1 MKSPIQKTLCA
12 AVLAASL
19 FASGLAASEETFT
32 FAPFGTVTVYR
43 PSPHPAHV
51 ALFVS
56 GDGGWKLGVV
66 DMAREI
72 AGMDTLVA
80 GVSIP
85 AYMKNVGATGH
96 ATAAADPDVCF
107 NPGGDLEAL
116 GRAVERRYGYE
127 THVPPILI
135 GYSSGATLVY
145 AALVQAPPKTFA
157 GAVSLGFC
165 PDLIVNMPI
174 CKGNDLAWKRDP
186 EGKGVDFLP
195 SKALEV
201 PWVALQGDIDQIC
214 TPEDTRTY
222 VSEVPHG
229 ELVWLH
235 KVGHGFSVPKNWM
248 PEFKDSYARVAGI
261 ERAER
266 SARLAP
272 SAAGAASEAPAD
284 TKPAKPAS
292 PATKPKTAAKK
303 SRRTVHRTAHHHAAG
318 DKPQGRLARLPL
330 TEVRAAPGAP
340 ASARIAVLL
349 TGDGGWRASDRGLA
363 QALAVRGVPTVGWSS
378 LRYFLHGR
386 SPEEG
391 AADLAAV
398 LRHYLAAWHAEEAVV
413 VGYSFG
419 ADVVPFFVNRLPDD
433 LRARIPLV
441 TLVGPDRRADFRLT
455 LADFLG
461 RDGKDARPLLP
472 EIEKLRGTPILCS
485 YGKEETASLCAEL
498 APELARAVP
507 RPGGHRLA
515 SHSKVVAGHILEALK
530 RADDSSSAAAV
541 GAR

>member
-1 MKSPIQKTLCA
+1 MRT
-12 AVLAASL
+12 LAAALLAACL
-19 FASGLAASEETFT
+19 FASGLAAAEETFT
-32 FAPFGTVTVYR
+32 FAPFGKVTVYR

-96 ATAAADPDVCF
+96 ETAAADPDVCF
-107 NPGGDLEAL
+107 NPGGDLAAL
-116 GRAVERRYGYE
+116 GREIERRYGYGS
-127 THVPPILI
+127 HVPPILI

-145 AALVQAPPKTFA
+145 AALVQAPPKTFG

-174 CKGNDLAWKRDP
+174 CKGNGLAWKRDP

-195 SKALEV
+195 SKGLEV

-222 VSEVPHG
+222 VGEVPHG

-248 PEFKDSYARVAGI
+248 AQFKDSYARVAG
-261 ERAER
+261 EREEG
-266 SARLAP
+266 
-272 SAAGAASEAPAD
+272 SAASGAAGEARETGRAKPSG
-284 TKPAKPAS
+284 KPAK
-292 PATKPKTAAKK
+292 KTAKT
-303 SRRTVHRTAHHHAAG
+303 SRRVVHRTATAS
-318 DKPQGRLARLPL
+318 QSRLASLPL
-330 TEVRAAPGAP
+330 TEVVAKPSARAASG
-340 ASARIAVLL
+340 SARIAILL

-363 QALAVRGVPTVGWSS
+363 EALAARGIPTVGWSS

-391 AADLAAV
+391 AADLAEV

-413 VGYSFG
+413 IGYSFG
-419 ADVVPFFVNRLPDD
+419 ADVVPFFVNRLPED

-441 TLVGPDRRADFRLT
+441 ALVGPDRRADFRLT

-461 RDGKDARPLLP
+461 RDGKDARPVLP
-472 EIEKLRGTPILCS
+472 EIEKLRGKPVLCS
-485 YGKEETASLCAEL
+485 YGREEAASLCTEL
-498 APELARAVP
+498 SPELARVVP

-515 SHSKVVAGHILEALK
+515 SHGKVVAGHILETLEQ
-530 RADDSSSAAAV
+530 ADAASSIPTAAA